1 MNDPDIL
8 TYLLTSMNRSIYAGN
23 VSDNNYPLDFS
34 NNELSLY
41 ENVTLAIFLICLD
54 LLTVV
59 GNSFVV
65 LAIIFDLHLRSPTHY
80 LMGSLAIADFLIG
93 MVILPFSS
101 FQLFFNSWP
110 FGSVFCTIWKSN
122 FLAFFFYLLTNK
134 IVSIV
139 VLLVY
144 WSLLRKFS
152 KNDKKN

>member
-122 FLAFFFYLLTNK
+122 FLAFFFLF
-134 IVSIV
+134 V
-139 VLLVY
+139 
-144 WSLLRKFS
+144 
-152 KNDKKN
+152 D